1 MPANLEIGFFVFG
14 AVLILIGLVGGHFKI
29 FISNI
34 PGVANPF
41 LRLVAFILG
50 IAFVLLAVYPGIV
63 FVALAE
69 SENTP
74 LPTVPISSQPSPE
87 PVLPS
92 PQPSQASLQPTST
105 DAPVPTVPSPTVFV
119 ISYWQNVSDGKFE
132 AAWVQLSPRFRRVV
146 HNDDYYDYV
155 QGYQQMN
162 LCRIVVSNVNLI
174 QQDSYSAVV
183 TAYFTYYTGS
193 QCITSEYNFEMWLV
207 YDTSTNSWLFDKNIV
222 R

>member
-50 IAFVLLAVYPGIV
+50 ITFVLLAIYPGIV

-74 LPTVPISSQPSPE
+74 LPTGPINSPPSPE

-92 PQPSQASLQPTST
+92 PQPTLT
-105 DAPVPTVPSPTVFV
+105 DAAVPTMPSPIEFV

-132 AAWVQLSPRFRRVV
+132 GAWAQLSPHFRQVM

-155 QGYQQMN
+155 RGYQQMD

-174 QQDSYSAVV
+174 KQDSYSAIVI
-183 TAYFTYYTGS
+183 AYFTYYTGS
-193 QCITSEYNFEMWLV
+193 QCNSSEYNFEMWLV
-207 YDTSTNSWLFDKNIV
+207 YDAATNSWLFDKNIV